1 MTGPAWKLGWRVT
14 LRRRRLF
21 AWNVLIPV
29 VLLVPVV
36 TSGAAASHR
45 AVVVAVLVVF
55 FGAYGSCIPLI
66 RDGMSGW
73 AGKVLLT
80 GYGGR
85 RWLAER
91 TAASIAIDLLQ
102 LLPATLL
109 LLWLVDASLPGAPLV
124 LAATTVALAFA
135 NLLGVLVAAAVRALG
150 EAALGSAVISLF
162 ALHAAGVFRT
172 PAPGSAWEFVETWN
186 PFRPVHEIWLSALLS
201 GGTDAGARTVQW
213 VPWVQWWEALG
224 PPTLCLLVVAILVL
238 VAGSGVAA
246 RIARS
251 RSD

>member
-1 MTGPAWKLGWRVT
+1 MRAPGWRQTWQVA

-21 AWNVLIPV
+21 AGNVLIPI
-29 VLLVPVV
+29 VLLAPVV
-36 TSGAAASHR
+36 TSDAAGSHR
-45 AVVVAVLVVF
+45 AVVVAVFVAF

-73 AGKVLLT
+73 AEKVLLT

-102 LLPATLL
+102 LLPAMLL
-109 LLWLVDASLPGAPLV
+109 LLWMVDASVDVALPVLV
-124 LAATTVALAFA
+124 AIAVALAFA
-135 NLLGVLVAAAVRALG
+135 NLLGVFVAAAVRALG
-150 EAALGSAVISLF
+150 EAALGCAVISLF

-172 PAPGSAWEFVETWN
+172 PATGSAWEVAERWS
-186 PFRPVHEIWLSALLS
+186 PFRPVHELWLGALNGSAETAGGSLTAALPFVDTFGPSALSLL
-201 GGTDAGARTVQW
+201 
-213 VPWVQWWEALG
+213 ALG
-224 PPTLCLLVVAILVL
+224 LLFLG
-238 VAGSGVAA
+238 AGRWLAW

-251 RSD
+251 TSD